1 MTQTW
6 YRARTLAALGM
17 ALAEIRKDA
26 GLSQSDAAAR
36 TRTSRPTISRMERGK
51 PGATAT
57 VVDLLAATRYEILIV
72 PRGSQVTI
80 GDPS

>member
-6 YRARTLAALGM
+6 FRVRTLAALGT

-26 GLSQSDAAAR
+26 GLNQSAAAVR
-36 TRTSRPTISRMERGK
+36 TRTSRPTISRMERGQ
-51 PGATAT
+51 PGSTAT
-57 VVDLLAATRYEILIV
+57 VIDLLAATRYEILIV
-72 PRGSQVTI
+72 PRGSQVSV